1 MRRGEA
7 DEMSHHILVV
17 EDDEMIQ
24 SFLSLH
30 LEHEGY
36 RVSAVSTGKEM
47 LAAFE
52 AEDIDLILLDLNL
65 PDQNG
70 LSLAETIRE
79 TSAVPIIIATATKEQ
94 LTKLTAFN
102 LGANDYVTKPY
113 DPLELMARIR
123 SILGTPGPIAQMKP
137 ASTHGL
143 SEHQKSEPKP
153 DPVQNIAQQKRRT
166 KIYGAIA
173 AVSLAG
179 LLILIAYTVS
189 PNIFGGG
196 ADLAAKKQ
204 SPKADRQQP
213 QNAPTL
219 TGSRNYEWV
228 AKANCPQIPDVP
240 WWINKTHLQ
249 IAKVVDSQ
257 FKRNWRSYMNFWE
270 NEKDKLI
277 GIKNRGN
284 RAVVNKDISL
294 EGVELEAYINN
305 IDVRLSILRCLSR
318 APKR

>member
-1 MRRGEA
+1 
-7 DEMSHHILVV
+7 MSHHILVV

-30 LEHEGY
+30 LEHKGY

-70 LSLAETIRE
+70 LTLAETIRE

-102 LGANDYVTKPY
+102 LAANDYVTKPY
-113 DPLELMARIR
+113 DPLELMARVR
-123 SILGTPGPIAQMKP
+123 NILGTSGPIAQTKP
-137 ASTHGL
+137 DMTLGTT
-143 SEHQKSEPKP
+143 ERQQSEPKA
-153 DPVQNIAQQKRRT
+153 DSAQNIAKQKRRT

-179 LLILIAYTVS
+179 LLILITYTVS
-189 PNIFGGG
+189 PNMFGLG
-196 ADLAAKKQ
+196 ADLAARKQ
-204 SPKADRQQP
+204 SPKTDGRQP

-219 TGSRNYEWV
+219 TGRRNYEWV

-257 FKRNWRSYMNFWE
+257 FRRNWRSYINFWKR
-270 NEKDKLI
+270 EKDKLT
-277 GIKNRGN
+277 GIRNRGN
-284 RAVVNKDISL
+284 MAIVNKDISL
-294 EGVELEAYINN
+294 KGVELAAYINN

-318 APKR
+318 VPKR